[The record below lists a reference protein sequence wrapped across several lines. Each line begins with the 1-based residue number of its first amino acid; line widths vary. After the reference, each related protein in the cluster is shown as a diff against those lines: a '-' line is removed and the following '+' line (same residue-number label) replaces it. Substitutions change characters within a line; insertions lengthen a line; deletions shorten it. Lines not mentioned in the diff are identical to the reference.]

1 MTLYCK
7 HCGVSEDSIVKCI
20 NAVEHYFEERPKN
33 EQVEERV
40 SISSELERLR
50 DNNELALQLCALLV
64 EVKEKV
70 SGPELSGDSCEEKA
84 PAPNSLI
91 STFTKRND
99 DMRESLEHAI
109 STARQINDSI

>member
-1 MTLYCK
+1 MNDELGAPVNQTT
-7 HCGVSEDSIVKCI
+7 
-20 NAVEHYFEERPKN
+20 
-33 EQVEERV
+33 
-40 SISSELERLR
+40 ISSELERLR
-50 DNNELALQLCALLV
+50 DNNELVLQLCALLV
-64 EVKEKV
+64 EMKEKV
-70 SGPELSGDSCEEKA
+70 SGPELSGESCEEKA